1 MTAPPLDDASVAE
14 LVGDAAAA
22 PSMHNAQPWRF
33 RYARGS
39 GTFRVYADFER
50 IMPHSDPEG
59 RALRL
64 GCGAA
69 LFNLRV
75 AVANAGLHPE
85 VALLPDASEPSL
97 LAAVRVTAAGDEAA
111 RDEQDAGLRL
121 LHPAI
126 RERHTSRY
134 PFAETDIP
142 ENLRAA
148 LVDAAAAEGAAL
160 AFPASW
166 HLDWVQELAEE
177 AEARNLTDEGSGEDL
192 ARWTRTGPGESDTAP
207 DGVPDYA
214 FGPRKHGGR
223 APMRDYSGGK
233 PAAGLGSTPFE
244 SNPHLAVLTTA
255 EDGPRDW
262 LVAGQAME
270 RVLLLATAKG
280 LVTSFSTQAL
290 EWPDLRWPLRDPVTG
305 TGQVQMILRIG
316 YGPKGPVT
324 HRRPVRDVLV
334 IEP

>member
-1 MTAPPLDDASVAE
+1 MTPPPLDDASVAQ
-14 LVGDAAAA
+14 LVKDAAAA

-33 RYARGS
+33 RYSRGS
-39 GTFRVYADFER
+39 GTFRLYADFER
-50 IMPHSDPEG
+50 TMTHSDPQG
-59 RALRL
+59 RALHL

-75 AVANAGLHPE
+75 AVASAGLHPE
-85 VALLPDASEPSL
+85 VALLPDASDASL
-97 LAAVRVTAAGDEAA
+97 LATVRMTAPG
-111 RDEQDAGLRL
+111 DEQDTELGL
-121 LHPAI
+121 LHPAVS
-126 RERHTSRY
+126 ERHTSRY

-142 ENLRAA
+142 EDLRSA
-148 LVDAAAAEGAAL
+148 LVDAAHREGATL
-160 AFPASW
+160 AFPSAW
-166 HLDWVQELAEE
+166 HLRWVQELAEE
-177 AEARNLTDEGSGEDL
+177 AEARNLTDDGSGEDL
-192 ARWTRTGPGESDTAP
+192 ARWTRTGPGEAGTAP

-223 APMRDYSGGK
+223 SPVRDFSGGK
-233 PAAGLGSTPFE
+233 PAAGLGATPFE

-280 LVTSFSTQAL
+280 LASSFSTQAL

-305 TGQVQMILRIG
+305 TGQAQMILRLG

-324 HRRPVRDVLV
+324 HRRPVGDVLGF
-334 IEP
+334 EP

>member
-1 MTAPPLDDASVAE
+1 MTPPPLDDTSVAQ

-50 IMPHSDPEG
+50 TMPHSDPEG
-59 RALRL
+59 RALHL

-75 AVANAGLHPE
+75 AVANAGLHPQ
-85 VALLPDASEPSL
+85 VDLLPDPSDASL
-97 LAAVRVTAAGDEAA
+97 LAAVRATAPGDE
-111 RDEQDAGLRL
+111 RDADLGL

-134 PFAETDIP
+134 PFTETDIP
-142 ENLRAA
+142 EDLRSA
-148 LVDAAAAEGAAL
+148 LMDAARREGATL
-160 AFPASW
+160 AFPSSW
-166 HLDWVQELAEE
+166 HLRWVQELAEE
-177 AEARNLTDEGSGEDL
+177 AEARNLTDAGSEEDL
-192 ARWTRTGPGESDTAP
+192 ARWTRTGPEEADTSP
-207 DGVPDYA
+207 DGVPAYA
-214 FGPRKHGGR
+214 FGPRKRGGR
-223 APMRDYSGGK
+223 APMRDFSGGR
-233 PAAGLGSTPFE
+233 PSADLGSTPFE
-244 SNPHLAVLTTA
+244 TNPHLALLTTE

-280 LVTSFSTQAL
+280 LATSFSTQAL
-290 EWPDLRWPLRDPVTG
+290 EWPDLRWPLRDPVSG
-305 TGQVQMILRIG
+305 TGRVQMILRLG
-316 YGPKGPVT
+316 YGPKGPGAP
-324 HRRPVRDVLV
+324 RRPVGDVLGF
-334 IEP
+334 EP

>member
-1 MTAPPLDDASVAE
+1 
-14 LVGDAAAA
+14 
-22 PSMHNAQPWRF
+22 MHNAQPWRF

-50 IMPHSDPEG
+50 TMPHSDPED
-59 RALRL
+59 RALHL

-75 AVANAGLHPE
+75 AVANAGLHPQVE
-85 VALLPDASEPSL
+85 LLPDPSDASL
-97 LAAVRVTAAGDEAA
+97 LAAVRTTAPA
-111 RDEQDAGLRL
+111 DEQDADLGL

-142 ENLRAA
+142 EDLRSALMNAA
-148 LVDAAAAEGAAL
+148 RREGATL
-160 AFPASW
+160 AFPSSW
-166 HLDWVQELAEE
+166 HLRWVQELAEE
-177 AEARNLTDEGSGEDL
+177 AEARNLTDDGSEEDL
-192 ARWTRTGPGESDTAP
+192 ARWTRTGSEEADTAP
-207 DGVPDYA
+207 DGVPAYA
-214 FGPRKHGGR
+214 FGPRKRGGR
-223 APMRDYSGGK
+223 APMRDFSGGK
-233 PAAGLGSTPFE
+233 PSTDLGSTPFE
-244 SNPHLAVLTTA
+244 VNPHLALLTTE

-280 LVTSFSTQAL
+280 LATSFSTQAL
-290 EWPDLRWPLRDPVTG
+290 EWPDLRWPLRDPVSG
-305 TGQVQMILRIG
+305 TGRVQMILRLG

-324 HRRPVRDVLV
+324 PRRPVGDVLGF
-334 IEP
+334 EP